1 MKSRYFL
8 GGEHSGVDVPSV
20 VSVGEG
26 LAIRAHAEAAIRH
39 WPCKRSLGARTVS
52 LSENHNCSTVTVKA
66 ATTRDF
72 PALRS
77 ENMFSCEPACLL
89 LKMLTLWTAS

>member
-1 MKSRYFL
+1 MRCAGPLEDSGKSN
-8 GGEHSGVDVPSV
+8 
-20 VSVGEG
+20 
-26 LAIRAHAEAAIRH
+26 AAARRIAK
-39 WPCKRSLGARTVS
+39 KRSLGARTVS
-52 LSENHNCSTVTVKA
+52 LSENHNCSTVTMKA